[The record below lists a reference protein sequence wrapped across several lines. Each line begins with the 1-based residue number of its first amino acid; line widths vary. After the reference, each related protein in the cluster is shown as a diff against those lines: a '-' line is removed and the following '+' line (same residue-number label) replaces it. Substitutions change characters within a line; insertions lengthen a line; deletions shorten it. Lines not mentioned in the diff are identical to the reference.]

1 MDYMRSLLLILVES
15 GGWYAPALFILF
27 HILRQFLFIPPAVV
41 CIAGGLLFGILP
53 GIIYSLIGLSAASI
67 VFFILIEKVPETM
80 NKLSKLKKRLFGP
93 YRDLTISQVAL
104 LRLIPFINYHLLSFC
119 LFDRKRNFNGFMRA
133 SFFANI
139 PFVIFYTA
147 FGEYIGHFNVIW
159 AFIMIGAILIFAYML
174 REKIAFIK
182 WREFFKPPI

>member
-1 MDYMRSLLLILVES
+1 MRSLLLILVES

-41 CIAGGLLFGILP
+41 CIAGGLLFGIVP

-67 VFFILIEKVPETM
+67 VFFILMHQVPETM

-93 YRDLTISQVAL
+93 YRDLTVSQVAL
-104 LRLIPFINYHLLSFC
+104 LRLIPIINYHLLSFC
-119 LFDRKRNFNGFMRA
+119 LFDRKRSFNGFMRA

-139 PFVIFYTA
+139 PFAIFYTS
-147 FGEYIGHFNVIW
+147 FGEYIGHFNVIST
-159 AFIMIGAILIFAYML
+159 FSLIGVIMIFTYLL

-182 WREFFKPPI
+182 WREFFKTSI